1 MVKEFLIPEVMR
13 ESLTRRQGLLLV
25 NGNRFSGI
33 EKFFLSAI
41 KQFESEKRSGTV
53 FLRES
58 VKSPFKYW
66 NYKDV
71 EELTNSGM
79 SIIKDSEVLIFENM
93 SKAHEV
99 EMAIECAE
107 DGRLVI
113 MHFCNQSLVSTIH
126 KVLSLFSDTRAQHTL
141 WRLLDLLT
149 LSYSQYEIEG
159 ENNETVFAG
168 EMIPLSPELKREI
181 YLKGIDSFEERLRS
195 IDDENGIVTFNQS
208 LLQLLIRR
216 KISLQRAFEFS
227 KDPQDLDSLLKK
239 VGI

>member
-1 MVKEFLIPEVMR
+1 MKDFLMPEVMR
-13 ESLTRRQGLLLV
+13 ENLARRQGLLLV

-41 KQFESEKRSGTV
+41 KQFDSEKRSGTV
-53 FLRES
+53 FLRDT
-58 VKSPFKYW
+58 VKLPFKHW
-66 NYKDV
+66 SYKTIDDLV
-71 EELTNSGM
+71 SSGSVM
-79 SIIKDSEVLIFENM
+79 VKDSEVLIFENI
-93 SKAHEV
+93 SKSFEV
-99 EMAIECAE
+99 EAAIECAE
-107 DGRLVI
+107 EGRLVI

-126 KVLSLFSDTRAQHTL
+126 KVLSLFPDARAQHMF
-141 WRLLDLLT
+141 WRMLDLLS

-168 EMIPLSPELKREI
+168 EIIPLSPELKKEI
-181 YLKGIDSFEERLRS
+181 YTKGVDSFEERLRN
-195 IDDENGIVTFNQS
+195 IDDENGVVTFNQS

-216 KISLQRAFEFS
+216 KISLQKAFEFS

>member
-1 MVKEFLIPEVMR
+1 MR
-13 ESLTRRQGLLLV
+13 ENLARRHGLLLV

-33 EKFFLSAI
+33 EKFFLAAI
-41 KQFESEKRSGTV
+41 KQFDSEKRTGSV
-53 FLRES
+53 ILRES

-66 NYKDV
+66 DYKHADSLN
-71 EELTNSGM
+71 ENGLTFVKNS
-79 SIIKDSEVLIFENM
+79 DVLIFENLA
-93 SKAHEV
+93 KAYEV
-99 EMAIECAE
+99 EMALECAE
-107 DGRLVI
+107 EGRLVI

-126 KVLSLFSDTRAQHTL
+126 KVLSLFSDTRAQHIL
-141 WRLLDLLT
+141 WRILDLLT
-149 LSYSQYEIEG
+149 LSYSQYEIDG
-159 ENNETVFAG
+159 ENKETVFAG
-168 EMIPLSPELKREI
+168 EIIPFSPELKREI
-181 YLKGIDSFEERLRS
+181 YLKGIDLFEERLRV

>member
-1 MVKEFLIPEVMR
+1 MR

-41 KQFESEKRSGTV
+41 KQFDNERRAGTV
-53 FLRES
+53 FLQES

-66 NYKDV
+66 VYKNIDD
-71 EELTNSGM
+71 LTSVGL
-79 SIIKDSEVLIFENM
+79 SLVKDSEVLIFENI
-93 SKAHEV
+93 SKSYEV

-107 DGRLVI
+107 EGRLVI

-126 KVLSLFSDTRAQHTL
+126 KVLSMFPDSRAQHTL

-149 LSYSQYEIEG
+149 LSYSQFEIDG
-159 ENNETVFAG
+159 ENSETVYAG

-181 YLKGIDSFEERLRS
+181 YSKGIDSFEERLRT
-195 IDDENGIVTFNQS
+195 IDDENGVVTFNQS

-216 KISLQRAFEFS
+216 KISLQRAFEIS

>member
-1 MVKEFLIPEVMR
+1 MKDFLIPDVMR
-13 ESLTRRQGLLLV
+13 ESLTRRQGLLVV

-41 KQFESEKRSGTV
+41 KQFDSEKRVGTV
-53 FLRES
+53 FLRDS

-66 NYKDV
+66 NYKNIDDLV
-71 EELTNSGM
+71 TTGLSLV
-79 SIIKDSEVLIFENM
+79 KDSEVLIFENI
-93 SKAHEV
+93 SKAHEI
-99 EMAIECAE
+99 ELALECAE

-126 KVLSLFSDTRAQHTL
+126 KVLSMFSDSRAQHTL
-141 WRLLDLLT
+141 WRILDLMT

-168 EMIPLSPELKREI
+168 EMIPLNPELKREI
-181 YLKGIDSFEERLRS
+181 YSKGVDAFEERLRTL
-195 IDDENGIVTFNQS
+195 DDENGVVTFNQS

>member
-1 MVKEFLIPEVMR
+1 VKEFLMPEVMR
-13 ESLTRRQGLLLV
+13 ENLARRQGLLLV
-25 NGNRFSGI
+25 NGNRFSGV

-41 KQFESEKRSGTV
+41 KQFESEKRSGMV

-58 VKSPFKYW
+58 VRSPFKHWSY
-66 NYKDV
+66 NTMDDLV
-71 EELTNSGM
+71 NSGM
-79 SIIKDSEVLIFENM
+79 SMVKDAEVLIFENI
-93 SKAHEV
+93 SKSFEV

-107 DGRLVI
+107 EGRLVV
-113 MHFCNQSLVSTIH
+113 MHFCNQSIVSTIH
-126 KVLSLFSDTRAQHTL
+126 KVLSLFPDTRAQHIL
-141 WRLLDLLT
+141 WRMLDLLS

-168 EMIPLSPELKREI
+168 EIIPLSPELKREI
-181 YLKGIDSFEERLRS
+181 YAKGVDWFEERIRT
-195 IDDENGIVTFNQS
+195 IDDETGIVTFNQS

-216 KISLQRAFEFS
+216 KISLQKAFEFS

>member
-1 MVKEFLIPEVMR
+1 MKDFLIPDLMR
-13 ESLTRRQGLLLV
+13 DSLTRRQGLVVV
-25 NGNRFSGI
+25 NGNRFSGV
-33 EKFFLSAI
+33 EKFFLAAI
-41 KQFESEKRSGTV
+41 KQFESEKRAGTV

-58 VKSPFKYW
+58 VKSPFKHW
-66 NYKDV
+66 NYKSIDD
-71 EELTNSGM
+71 LTEGGLSLV
-79 SIIKDSEVLIFENM
+79 KDSEILIFENIG
-93 SKAHEV
+93 KAHEV
-99 EMAIECAE
+99 EMALECAE

-126 KVLSLFSDTRAQHTL
+126 KVLSMFPETRAQHTL
-141 WRLLDLLT
+141 WRILDLLT

-159 ENNETVFAG
+159 ENNEIVFAG

-181 YLKGIDSFEERLRS
+181 YSKGVDAFEERLRT
-195 IDDENGIVTFNQS
+195 IDDENGIVTFNQN

-216 KISLQRAFEFS
+216 KISLPRAFEFS

>member
-1 MVKEFLIPEVMR
+1 MKDFLIPDIMR
-13 ESLTRRQGLLLV
+13 ESLTRRQGLIMV
-25 NGNRFSGI
+25 NGNRFSGV

-41 KQFESEKRSGTV
+41 RQFDSEKKIGTV
-53 FLRES
+53 FLRDS
-58 VKSPFKYW
+58 VKSPFKHW
-66 NYKDV
+66 SYKNIED
-71 EELTNSGM
+71 LANSGL
-79 SIIKDSEVLIFENM
+79 SLVKDSEVLIFENI

-126 KVLSLFSDTRAQHTL
+126 KILSLFSDSRAQHIL
-141 WRLLDLLT
+141 WRLLDLLIV
-149 LSYSQYEIEG
+149 SYSQYEIEG

-168 EMIPLSPELKREI
+168 EMVPLSPELKREI
-181 YLKGIDSFEERLRS
+181 YAKGIDSFEERLRTL
-195 IDDENGIVTFNQS
+195 DDETGIVTFNQS

-216 KISLQRAFEFS
+216 KISLQKAFEYS